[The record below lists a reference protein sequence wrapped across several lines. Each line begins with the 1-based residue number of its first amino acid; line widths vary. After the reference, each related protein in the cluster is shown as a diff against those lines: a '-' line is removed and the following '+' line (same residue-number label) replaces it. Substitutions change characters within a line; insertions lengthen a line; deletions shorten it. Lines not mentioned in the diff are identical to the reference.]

1 MDYNE
6 ISSEELSLLET
17 AFKLYNIS
25 KSHSNIYRSDDHSI
39 CKNLILQYYRLIRP
53 NHSKMV
59 STFKR
64 KYVSNEALV
73 EKNDTNEERKG
84 LSLVYDYIQ
93 GFDINHDDF
102 NIFINSMIIH
112 QILYKPL
119 DDKNAK
125 EYEELNGKARKLLI
139 EAKKEK
145 SLEKY
150 NKAKEMLKLGEKTK
164 FGGALRTEAVVMRD
178 YNIDVPDGKD
188 VMRIMNSYLSSEKKE
203 EYNKALNNPNI
214 LEYIAYSVKTTGY
227 LIGIQPFK
235 DGNKR
240 TFRALLNLMFKKRNL
255 PPVYIVK
262 KERKAYHDALEKGIV
277 DNDYNDLITF
287 YYYKICDSIYEL
299 DFKPRFEEKKKESID
314 SPSKNL

>member
-25 KSHSNIYRSDDHSI
+25 KSHSNIYKNDDHSI
-39 CKNLILQYYRLIRP
+39 CKNLILQYYRLIKP
-53 NHSKMV
+53 NHNRMV

-73 EKNDTNEERKG
+73 EKNDSIGEKKG

-93 GFDINHDDF
+93 SFNVEKDDF

-112 QILYKPL
+112 SILYKPL

-125 EYEELNGKARKLLI
+125 EYEDNEKEARRLLI

-150 NKAKEMLKLGEKTK
+150 NRAKEMLKLKEKTR
-164 FGGALRTEAVVMRD
+164 FGGALRTESVIMRD
-178 YNIDVPDGKD
+178 FNVDVPDGKD
-188 VMRIMNSYLSSEKKE
+188 VMRIMNSYLSNEKKG

-287 YYYKICDSIYEL
+287 YYYKVCDSIYEL
-299 DFKPRFEEKKKESID
+299 DFKLRVEEKKKESIG

>member
-25 KSHSNIYRSDDHSI
+25 KSHSNIYKNDDHSI
-39 CKNLILQYYRLIRP
+39 CKNLILQYDRLIKP
-53 NHSKMV
+53 NHNRMV

-73 EKNDTNEERKG
+73 EKNDSIGEKKG

-93 GFDINHDDF
+93 CFNVEKDDF
-102 NIFINSMIIH
+102 NIFVNSMIIH
-112 QILYKPL
+112 SILYKPL

-125 EYEELNGKARKLLI
+125 EYEDNEKEARRLLI

-150 NKAKEMLKLGEKTK
+150 NRAKEMLKLKEKTR
-164 FGGALRTEAVVMRD
+164 FGGALRTESVIMRD
-178 YNIDVPDGKD
+178 FNVDVPDGKD
-188 VMRIMNSYLSSEKKE
+188 VMRIMNSYLSNEKKE

-277 DNDYNDLITF
+277 NNDYNDLITF

-299 DFKPRFEEKKKESID
+299 DFKPRVEEKKKESID

>member
-25 KSHSNIYRSDDHSI
+25 KSHSNIYKNDDHSI
-39 CKNLILQYYRLIRP
+39 CKNLILQYYRLIKP
-53 NHSKMV
+53 NHNRMV

-73 EKNDTNEERKG
+73 EKNDSIGEKKG

-93 GFDINHDDF
+93 SFNVEKDDF

-112 QILYKPL
+112 SILYKPL
-119 DDKNAK
+119 DDKNSKDYEDNEK
-125 EYEELNGKARKLLI
+125 EARRLLI

-150 NKAKEMLKLGEKTK
+150 NRAKEMLKLKEKTR
-164 FGGALRTEAVVMRD
+164 FGGALRTESVIMRD
-178 YNIDVPDGKD
+178 FNVDVPDGKD
-188 VMRIMNSYLSSEKKE
+188 VMRIMNSYLSNEKKG

-287 YYYKICDSIYEL
+287 YYYKVCDSIYEL
-299 DFKPRFEEKKKESID
+299 DFKLRVEEKKKESIG

>member
-25 KSHSNIYRSDDHSI
+25 KSHSNIYKNDDHSI
-39 CKNLILQYYRLIRP
+39 CKNLILQYYRLIKP
-53 NHSKMV
+53 NHNRMV

-73 EKNDTNEERKG
+73 EKNDSIGEKKG

-93 GFDINHDDF
+93 SFNVEKDDF

-112 QILYKPL
+112 SILYKPL
-119 DDKNAK
+119 DDKNSKDYEDNEK
-125 EYEELNGKARKLLI
+125 EARRLLI

-150 NKAKEMLKLGEKTK
+150 NRAKEMLKLKEKTR
-164 FGGALRTEAVVMRD
+164 FGGALRTESVIMRD
-178 YNIDVPDGKD
+178 FNVDVPDGKD
-188 VMRIMNSYLSSEKKE
+188 VMRIMNSYLSNEKKG

-277 DNDYNDLITF
+277 NNDYNDLITF
-287 YYYKICDSIYEL
+287 YYYKVCDSIYEL
-299 DFKPRFEEKKKESID
+299 DFKPRFEEKKKESMN

>member
-112 QILYKPL
+112 QIR
-119 DDKNAK
+119 
-125 EYEELNGKARKLLI
+125 LNR
-139 EAKKEK
+139 
-145 SLEKY
+145 
-150 NKAKEMLKLGEKTK
+150 
-164 FGGALRTEAVVMRD
+164 
-178 YNIDVPDGKD
+178 
-188 VMRIMNSYLSSEKKE
+188 
-203 EYNKALNNPNI
+203 
-214 LEYIAYSVKTTGY
+214 
-227 LIGIQPFK
+227 
-235 DGNKR
+235 
-240 TFRALLNLMFKKRNL
+240 
-255 PPVYIVK
+255 
-262 KERKAYHDALEKGIV
+262 
-277 DNDYNDLITF
+277 
-287 YYYKICDSIYEL
+287 
-299 DFKPRFEEKKKESID
+299 
-314 SPSKNL
+314 